1 MRVSYSAHA
10 DASLVD
16 RELTRE
22 WVERVL
28 QWPEAVEQDP
38 KHPDRL
44 RAFRNIPERDGRGA
58 SRGICTARRPLSRDH
73 GVLRSRPETMKT
85 RYDPEVDVLYVRF
98 AEATII
104 ESEEVRPG
112 VILDLDA
119 EGRIVAVEI
128 LDASEHLA
136 RGADLKA
143 LSAA

>member
-44 RAFRNIPERDGRGA
+44 RAFRKIPERDGQ
-58 SRGICTARRPLSRDH
+58 
-73 GVLRSRPETMKT
+73 VLR
-85 RYDPEVDVLYVRF
+85 VVYVRQGD
-98 AEATII
+98 
-104 ESEEVRPG
+104 RYR
-112 VILDLDA
+112 VITVFFDR
-119 EGRIVAVEI
+119 GR
-128 LDASEHLA
+128 
-136 RGADLKA
+136 RR
-143 LSAA
+143 

>member
-28 QWPEAVEQDP
+28 SGRKPSS
-38 KHPDRL
+38 RI
-44 RAFRNIPERDGRGA
+44 RSIPIGCGRSGKYRSA
-58 SRGICTARRPLSRDH
+58 TD
-73 GVLRSRPETMKT
+73 GVLSVVYVRQGDRYRVTTVFFDRGRTMKT

-104 ESEEVRPG
+104 ESERCVP
-112 VILDLDA
+112 
-119 EGRIVAVEI
+119 
-128 LDASEHLA
+128 ASSSTSTP
-136 RGADLKA
+136 RGASSPSK
-143 LSAA
+143 SWMRPSIWQAART